1 MTPPDGPPTE
11 PPYPPVPLYGAPVP
25 APPTLTHRLKQLF
38 APLIAVGVAL
48 LKFGAVLFKLKAF
61 TLVFSMLASLGA
73 YAWLYGWKFAL
84 GLVLL
89 IFVHEMGHV
98 VVLRARGIDAGLPV
112 FLPFLGAF
120 VSMKSVPRSVYDE
133 SLSGIAGPVFGV
145 VGAFGAL
152 GLAGVYDSNL
162 LRVIAYFGFFLNLF
176 NLLPVL
182 PLDGGRTVASLS
194 PKIWLAGLVALLAYE
209 IYRPSPVIPII
220 LILGGF
226 ELYRRWKGR
235 NTEASKAYFALTPQQ
250 RLNIGGAYIGL
261 IVVILW
267 AMHSYPLPPR

>member
-1 MTPPDGPPTE
+1 
-11 PPYPPVPLYGAPVP
+11 
-25 APPTLTHRLKQLF
+25 LTDRLRRLF
-38 APLIAVGVAL
+38 APLIAVGIAIA
-48 LKFGAVLFKLKAF
+48 KWGAILFKIKAF
-61 TLVFSMLASLGA
+61 TLVFTMVASVWA
-73 YAWLYGWKFAL
+73 YALLYGWKFAV
-84 GLVLL
+84 GIVLM
-89 IFVHEMGHV
+89 IFIHEMGHV
-98 VVLRARGIDAGLPV
+98 IVLRARGIEAGLPV

-120 VSMKSVPRSVYDE
+120 VSMKSQPKSVYDE

-152 GLAGVYDSNL
+152 GLASLYDSNM
-162 LRVIAYFGFFLNLF
+162 LRAIAYVGFLLNLF

-194 PKIWLAGLVALLAYE
+194 PKIWLAGLVMLLGYE
-209 IYRPSPVIPII
+209 VWRPSPVIPII
-220 LILGGF
+220 LLLGGF

-235 NTEASKAYFALTPQQ
+235 NTAASKAYFALTPRQ
-250 RLNIGGAYIGL
+250 RLNIGGAYVGL